1 MISNAHAHFTE
12 NPHLEA
18 VGRHAYL
25 ADFVGGLDLP
35 VDYPIANGEQPI
47 VVAKVSMNDLIV
59 IENEEPHG
67 AAVNARKRNFGE
79 NCARA
84 VDISDFSEN

>member
-1 MISNAHAHFTE
+1 
-12 NPHLEA
+12 
-18 VGRHAYL
+18 
-25 ADFVGGLDLP
+25 